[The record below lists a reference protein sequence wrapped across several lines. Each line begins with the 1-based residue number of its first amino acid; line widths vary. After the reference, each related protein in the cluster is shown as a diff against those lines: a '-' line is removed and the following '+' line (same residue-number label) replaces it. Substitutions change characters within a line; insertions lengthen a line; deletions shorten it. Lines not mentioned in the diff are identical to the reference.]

1 MVLNQYARSMN
12 WVDVIFLETVNDD
25 NTCVVLIFC
34 HHILCH
40 RISARDAIVEV
51 ISMSCTN
58 IRDAQASLCPSGSI
72 SRVSMNYA
80 TQLWEC
86 AVENQ
91 VGWCIR

>member
-1 MVLNQYARSMN
+1 
-12 WVDVIFLETVNDD
+12 
-25 NTCVVLIFC
+25 
-34 HHILCH
+34 
-40 RISARDAIVEV
+40 
-51 ISMSCTN
+51 MSCTN
-58 IRDAQASLCPSGSI
+58 IRDVQASLCPSGSI